1 MVAML
6 EAVPAALDGDG
17 SIQSGVLLLLQLLIA
32 LFKRILANRLECR
45 RCARYEAKNLQ
56 FKAQLKEK
64 RLEKSLNLGQE
75 LETRTRDKNSRQEPC
90 KQSAKK
96 GGNQRKPGKERRKN
110 RHHSLLILLLAASRC
125 CNTQQVE
132 TVSRNPSLPPLHQE
146 CWINQSRS
154 IDSAAGL
161 SGNAGDQSF
170 NRLPSSNRS
179 LKRCSIHRLFIW
191 TGRIWRGRDAINQSI
206 GAIYTS
212 DWALAFKMAIN
223 LHTCGLI
230 GRLPS
235 APNRLFLSHDVSF
248 WWWPWTAQDALAPV

>member
-146 CWINQSRS
+146 C
-154 IDSAAGL
+154 
-161 SGNAGDQSF
+161 
-170 NRLPSSNRS
+170 
-179 LKRCSIHRLFIW
+179 
-191 TGRIWRGRDAINQSI
+191 
-206 GAIYTS
+206 
-212 DWALAFKMAIN
+212 
-223 LHTCGLI
+223 
-230 GRLPS
+230 
-235 APNRLFLSHDVSF
+235 
-248 WWWPWTAQDALAPV
+248 